1 MDFDVNKLFQ
11 DRLASSIGLDKYQYI
26 MQKVRKINVSSNVE
40 FQKTFNTFYKVRR
53 NEEWRKIYYE
63 FFEQVKTET
72 PTFAE
77 IITYLY
83 ETTGY
88 VEASFSSK
96 MLATLCSEKPIWDKH
111 VIRNLNMKLSG
122 KNCKEKLENAIA
134 IYADIENWYKD
145 FFKTDKAKEC
155 IRTFDQT
162 LPDYSGISDIKKI
175 DSILLIIK

>member
-1 MDFDVNKLFQ
+1 MNMDFDVNKLFQ

-40 FQKTFNTFYKVRR
+40 FQKMFNAFYKVRR

-63 FFEQVKTET
+63 FFEQIKTET

-77 IITYLY
+77 IITYMY

-96 MLATLCSEKPIWDKH
+96 MLATLCPEKPIWDKH
-111 VIRNLNMKLSG
+111 VIHNLNIKLNG
-122 KNCKEKLENAIA
+122 KNCQEKLENAIA
-134 IYADIENWYKD
+134 RYADIENWYKD
-145 FFKTDKAKEC
+145 FLKL
-155 IRTFDQT
+155 IRRKNAFG
-162 LPDYSGISDIKKI
+162 Y
-175 DSILLIIK
+175 LIRHYQIIAEYRI